1 MRSILLVEEREHDSS
16 RQRVDRSRV
25 QILVAAVPLLKGR
38 SDGHRLTGRRALPHF
53 EQELARAGQLA
64 IGQRSFRRRER
75 TPVEG
80 EDAKIKRFV
89 RCGSDGDR
97 DGQRPASLQMRISPI
112 FPSTMSFGSVIS
124 CTCSTVTP
132 GASSRSRSPWSVTS
146 RTQ

>member
-1 MRSILLVEEREHDSS
+1 MRSILLIEKGEHNSS

-25 QILVAAVPLLKGR
+25 QILVAAVPLLKRR
-38 SDGHRLTGRRALPHF
+38 SDGHRLPGQRAMPHF
-53 EQELARAGQLA
+53 EQELARAGQFA
-64 IGQRSFRRRER
+64 IGQCSLRRSER

-112 FPSTMSFGSVIS
+112 FPSTINFGSVIA

-132 GASSRSRSPWSVTS
+132 GASSRSRNP
-146 RTQ
+146 